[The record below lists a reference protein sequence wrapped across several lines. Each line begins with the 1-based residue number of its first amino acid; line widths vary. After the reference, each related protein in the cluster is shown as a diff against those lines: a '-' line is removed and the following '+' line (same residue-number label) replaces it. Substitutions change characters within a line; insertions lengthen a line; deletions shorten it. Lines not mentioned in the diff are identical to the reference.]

1 MLRKSKKKFAVV
13 TSAEHFKHYEPL
25 MPEGTRYLVEDN
37 PDIRR
42 FLQDGI
48 PLGTDVAVVDEAGFC
63 AQGDSQNRADLVA
76 FLQDLADA
84 GASMQIVVVASEKR
98 EKGDPWIAELY
109 SRGIY
114 DVIDPMRSYDLDAT
128 IERAVRHPA
137 AAEDVEGGYRADE
150 PGGMAAIL
158 AARKAKK
165 ERKRAA
171 KAARGAAAPED
182 GPKSISEQ
190 MGASSGESEGPRPLL
205 DGPSETQLARERLHD
220 SGKLPRIAEAEAGV
234 YEVVDEEPAPA
245 AEPRPGGQA
254 PQEAPLPEPED
265 PRSQDGSGGAGPEGA
280 GAMMAP
286 GQAALLE
293 LVREEVAREQEQ
305 REERMRREY
314 EQREERMR
322 REYEQRI
329 GEAMRSGR
337 RQRVVAVAGAAPS
350 AMTAETALEAAAY
363 AAEACP
369 GCRAAMFEHVG
380 DRLPALEAAG
390 AEAAGPREAY
400 PDVAVHDLG
409 PDLAALAALDADI
422 SLVVIDPAPWAA
434 ERQAA
439 AIAEAGVA
447 FCGGTYACVPAR
459 GPLARPIARAAGAG
473 DAAPLSVPNPNHF
486 AYERPRPADGLE
498 EALGPMMAELASEM
512 GAEAQPVAQRRRAKR
527 REGDGAAPP
536 AREPQKEADASERID
551 EPERRFE
558 RESARKAPAPDEPA
572 RGDGDGTPG
581 DGQDG
586 PAPGKR
592 SQDGSA
598 GADGERSQR
607 GPAAGPPSLDDALR
621 TPSDG
626 GEG

>member
-171 KAARGAAAPED
+171 KAARGGVAEED
-182 GPKSISEQ
+182 RPKSISEQ

-245 AEPRPGGQA
+245 AEPRPGGRA
-254 PQEAPLPEPED
+254 PQEAPLPEPEA
-265 PRSQDGSGGAGPEGA
+265 PQGQDGPAGEGPEGA

-350 AMTAETALEAAAY
+350 AMTAE
-363 AAEACP
+363 
-369 GCRAAMFEHVG
+369 
-380 DRLPALEAAG
+380 
-390 AEAAGPREAY
+390 
-400 PDVAVHDLG
+400 
-409 PDLAALAALDADI
+409 
-422 SLVVIDPAPWAA
+422 PAPRTPRRRARDAARRCSSTSGTGSPRSRPPAPRPPGRARPTRTSPCTTWAA
-434 ERQAA
+434 TSPPSPRS
-439 AIAEAGVA
+439 
-447 FCGGTYACVPAR
+447 AR
-459 GPLARPIARAAGAG
+459 TSPSSSSTRPPGPPRARPRR
-473 DAAPLSVPNPNHF
+473 S
-486 AYERPRPADGLE
+486 PRPAWRFAGTRTP
-498 EALGPMMAELASEM
+498 ACRHAGRS
-512 GAEAQPVAQRRRAKR
+512 RRR
-527 REGDGAAPP
+527 
-536 AREPQKEADASERID
+536 
-551 EPERRFE
+551 
-558 RESARKAPAPDEPA
+558 
-572 RGDGDGTPG
+572 
-581 DGQDG
+581 
-586 PAPGKR
+586 
-592 SQDGSA
+592 
-598 GADGERSQR
+598 
-607 GPAAGPPSLDDALR
+607 
-621 TPSDG
+621 
-626 GEG
+626 